1 MSQPVVKIRPPD
13 SAINP
18 IIRRLWDVIVNSS
31 SRVVLRLMPAV
42 CAGPGKI
49 KVHDAAAGTNQ
60 GSYPYTQPIGL
71 TLEKTPDSLP
81 FSCH

>member
-1 MSQPVVKIRPPD
+1 
-13 SAINP
+13 
-18 IIRRLWDVIVNSS
+18 
-31 SRVVLRLMPAV
+31 MPAV